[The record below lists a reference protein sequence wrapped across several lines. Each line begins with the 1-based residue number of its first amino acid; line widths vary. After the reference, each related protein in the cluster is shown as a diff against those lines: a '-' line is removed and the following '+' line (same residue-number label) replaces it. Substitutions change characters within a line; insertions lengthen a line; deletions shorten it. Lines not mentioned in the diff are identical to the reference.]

1 MIYVGLPVHDERHT
15 VGVLMWRIRKEMVR
29 EDQDFRVVVV
39 DDGSTDGTA
48 GVLEPYR
55 RILPLKVLSHDRPR
69 GYAAC
74 LERIV
79 RLVLDDSG
87 YHKRDALLTLEADF
101 THDPAAVPEML
112 RAFQSGADLVHGVP
126 RRRGS
131 VPRAVRW
138 ARRLVSLAAGDL
150 PLPPEVEDPFG
161 GFRLHRLFVLRR
173 LLEELDEGEPML
185 RYDGWAANAE
195 LLIRALPHARQV
207 EQVDFDL
214 DYARRYRDSRF
225 RLLSEL
231 WDVFRAGRDRE
242 LRRSGPELRVE
253 GGAG

>member
-1 MIYVGLPVHDERHT
+1 
-15 VGVLMWRIRKEMVR
+15 MVR
-29 EDQDFRVVVV
+29 EEMDFRVVAV

-48 GVLEPYR
+48 EVLEPYR
-55 RILPLKVLSHDRPR
+55 RILPLKVLTHDRPR
-69 GYAAC
+69 GYAAS
-74 LERIV
+74 LERMV
-79 RLVLDDSG
+79 RLALDDSG

-101 THDPAAVPEML
+101 THDPSAVPEML

-126 RRRGS
+126 RQRGP

-138 ARRLVSLAAGDL
+138 ARRVVSLLAGDL
-150 PLPPEVEDPFG
+150 PVSEEVEAPFS

-173 LLEELDEGEPML
+173 VLEELDEDEPML

-195 LLIRALPHARQV
+195 LLVKTLAHARQV
-207 EQVDFDL
+207 EQVPFDL
-214 DYARRYRDSRF
+214 DYSRRYRDSRF

-231 WDVFRAGRDRE
+231 WDVFRAGRDE
-242 LRRSGPELRVE
+242 SLRRRGPELRVE